1 MLRHAWHGRC
11 VGSRTSLEKPPCA
24 LSERIMAT
32 VSPASIRSAG
42 HLRSES
48 MTKSSIYDF
57 SIWLL
62 RRVGLCVGVSILLAA
77 CATKSPRGDLHG
89 AQDSGQVSPEA
100 CVATALLQ
108 RTQARDGSYLIQ
120 PGDDLVITFYLNS
133 EFNQDVIVRPDG
145 RVSMQIVGTVQ
156 ASGLTPQQLADN
168 LDRLYLQELR
178 APGVTVTIKNMP
190 SRQIFVEGEV
200 SHPGAFPV
208 DSGMTALQ
216 AVAAAGGFTPD
227 ASEKVV
233 LIRRDAC
240 GQLARSEINLASATK
255 ASADDDQVLQS
266 RDVIVATPSAIAKA
280 DEWVD
285 HYLRRLMPVQ
295 PYVAANTP
303 PL

>member
-1 MLRHAWHGRC
+1 MIWIDD
-11 VGSRTSLEKPPCA
+11 E
-24 LSERIMAT
+24 
-32 VSPASIRSAG
+32 
-42 HLRSES
+42 
-48 MTKSSIYDF
+48 MTKRPTYDSPCWRF
-57 SIWLL
+57 KS
-62 RRVGLCVGVSILLAA
+62 VGLCVGAAVFLAA
-77 CATKSPRGDLHG
+77 CAAKSSHGDLRG
-89 AQDSGQVSPEA
+89 AQDPGQVSPEA

-120 PGDDLVITFYLNS
+120 PGDDLTITFYLNS

-145 RVSMQIVGTVQ
+145 RVSLQIVGTVQ

-168 LDRLYLQELR
+168 LDRSYLQELR
-178 APGVTVTIKNMP
+178 DPGVTVTIKNMP

-240 GQLARSEINLASATK
+240 GQLARSEIDLASVTK
-255 ASADDDQVLQS
+255 ASASDDQVLQS

-280 DEWVD
+280 DQWVD

-295 PYVAANTP
+295 PYVAANMP